1 MSSSQK
7 ERQEIEEAAVIL
19 LQMADPLW
27 KRPTDDNYDDDNE
40 EDKKKEGACCLFY
53 QHYSIITSQS
63 PQAKLKC
70 DPLPHVQNV
79 GALGE
84 KHSWKIDR
92 RIPHSK
98 ARRRHIESPAE
109 LP

>member
-1 MSSSQK
+1 
-7 ERQEIEEAAVIL
+7 
-19 LQMADPLW
+19 MADPLW

-40 EDKKKEGACCLFY
+40 EDKKKGGACCLFY

-70 DPLPHVQNV
+70 DPLTHVQNV
-79 GALGE
+79 GGLGE

-98 ARRRHIESPAE
+98 ARRRHIESPEE